1 MSLVRA
7 EALMHKSGTILTRAV
22 VHPGHMTLTFGL
34 IHQLKAMILP
44 KHPELEEL
52 NLQVTTVLSTKCT

>member
-1 MSLVRA
+1 MASFINTQAQNLSMSLVRA

-34 IHQLKAMILP
+34 IHHSRQ
-44 KHPELEEL
+44 
-52 NLQVTTVLSTKCT
+52 